1 MKCLVTVA
9 LLPVCC
15 SLLAAQ
21 ALHTPVEGKPAAV
34 RVSDYVSSGG
44 IRWEPVNPDVSPDA
58 NPDTPAN
65 NPKKN
70 ETGVT
75 LTFPVLD
82 VYSPQGELVCH
93 ASSQPE
99 IERLIAR
106 FPRSVRHLH
115 PILGADTLD
124 EVYRKF
130 PALAMER
137 PITPGYTF
145 LSLKLESCE
154 ACDVE
159 AGILAKAQHRLESQH
174 VHVQTLVLEPQ

>member
-1 MKCLVTVA
+1 MKRLATVA
-9 LLPVCC
+9 LLPVYC
-15 SLLAAQ
+15 SLLTAQ
-21 ALHTPVEGKPAAV
+21 ALHAPGNVKPAAV

-44 IRWEPVNPDVSPDA
+44 IRWEPVNLDASPDV

-65 NPKKN
+65 NPK

-75 LTFPVLD
+75 LIFPVLD
-82 VYSPQGELVCH
+82 VYSPRGELVCH

-106 FPRSVRHLH
+106 FPRSVRHLR
-115 PILGADTLD
+115 PIRGADTLD

-130 PALAMER
+130 PVLARER
-137 PITPGYTF
+137 PTTPGYTF

-159 AGILAKAQHRLESQH
+159 AGILAKAQHRLESHH